1 MKNIIELYLKDTGS
15 KFSKGFFYDE
25 DGQAHELGRHVSAGM
40 FTNSCLVHLVESP
53 GEFVC
58 RYFPQYGGIEFYNTI
73 YRQQDYSRDM
83 VIHNVGEK
91 PLAIKFERSENVVV
105 LAPGE
110 TKQITPEM

>member
-25 DGQAHELGRHVSAGM
+25 DGQVHELGRHVASGM
-40 FTNSCLVHLVESP
+40 FTNSVLVHLVESP
-53 GEFVC
+53 GEFAC
-58 RYFPQYGGIEFYNTI
+58 RYYPSAAGIEFYDTI

-83 VIHNVGEK
+83 VIHNVGEE
-91 PLAIKFERSENVVV
+91 PLTIRFQRGEEVIV

-110 TKQITPEM
+110 TKQITPTM